1 MESKK
6 ELFSSKSNFYFS
18 PTKQSN
24 VTFRTAK
31 LFHAYPHLS
40 NANSMSDIRQG
51 ITLKLKTAKSL
62 FPRLKKETKSTKYN
76 SSFLKQDLMTYRSEI
91 NQRKNELHF
100 LRIKYNK
107 LLLDNIYNKTLLARI
122 LEIPMNK
129 AISKQMVFTKIRNCR
144 LTPEKKQT
152 LLEAHEII
160 TLKLDIENKKNI
172 LEEKI
177 LYLNNL
183 EKNSKKKIV
192 GNLENDYF
200 LKCEKQRSLLK
211 KLEKLEKKYN
221 LLERKINEENEKI
234 KMENINYDKL
244 IDKEVEK
251 IDGIQKIFEE
261 KCNIIKQINQLVD
274 KIKRLEK
281 ANNDKEKQIKD
292 QEKEIGYDEQK
303 YRIINEYKKIL
314 PEEQTKIH
322 TKTKN
327 KEGLESSLK
336 DCEKELKTL
345 SEEYDK
351 LYSKMFKYR
360 EEKPKLIRKA
370 VEPRKDIEK
379 MESLKKE
386 LEELKKTKEKTEKN
400 HVQRQKDLK
409 EINDKDNKDNEQYME
424 IISKNN
430 NNRDELNKQID
441 EINSKLIEINT
452 TNNNLFNKLTK
463 EKNEFNRLCQ
473 NLDAIK
479 KQFEQNEQENK
490 ENREKLEEEKTKE
503 RNKKTR
509 ERKRDIDRLK
519 KEQNKYS
526 NENRKFAEQ
535 NKILQDELNDYNKN
549 LENFDQIKK
558 ELNDAVAKLNSLKNN

>member
-177 LYLNNL
+177 LYFNDL

-261 KCNIIKQINQLVD
+261 
-274 KIKRLEK
+274 
-281 ANNDKEKQIKD
+281 
-292 QEKEIGYDEQK
+292 
-303 YRIINEYKKIL
+303 
-314 PEEQTKIH
+314 
-322 TKTKN
+322 
-327 KEGLESSLK
+327 
-336 DCEKELKTL
+336 
-345 SEEYDK
+345 
-351 LYSKMFKYR
+351 
-360 EEKPKLIRKA
+360 
-370 VEPRKDIEK
+370 
-379 MESLKKE
+379 
-386 LEELKKTKEKTEKN
+386 
-400 HVQRQKDLK
+400 
-409 EINDKDNKDNEQYME
+409 
-424 IISKNN
+424 
-430 NNRDELNKQID
+430 
-441 EINSKLIEINT
+441 
-452 TNNNLFNKLTK
+452 
-463 EKNEFNRLCQ
+463 
-473 NLDAIK
+473 
-479 KQFEQNEQENK
+479 
-490 ENREKLEEEKTKE
+490 
-503 RNKKTR
+503 
-509 ERKRDIDRLK
+509 
-519 KEQNKYS
+519 
-526 NENRKFAEQ
+526 
-535 NKILQDELNDYNKN
+535 
-549 LENFDQIKK
+549 
-558 ELNDAVAKLNSLKNN
+558 